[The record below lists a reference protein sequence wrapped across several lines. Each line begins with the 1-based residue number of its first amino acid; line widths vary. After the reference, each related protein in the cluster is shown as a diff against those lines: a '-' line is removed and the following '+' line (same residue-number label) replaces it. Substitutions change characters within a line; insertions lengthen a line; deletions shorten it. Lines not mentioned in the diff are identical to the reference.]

1 MALMGERSGKN
12 VRPSPRGT
20 ILSHTGPPA
29 TANAMPPKKK
39 AAGKKGGGKA
49 AKPAYLT
56 ENEHCEPFR
65 LFANDIV
72 MTPLGIRCT
81 VLGVKYAGSVEDREN
96 ARVWVRYP
104 NGREAPIENPAE
116 YSLGNGYVRGSG
128 SDVLRREAERV
139 EAERLKAEA
148 VRLKAEREA
157 AAKEAA
163 IKAEEAAKEAKK
175 KAKAEAKRLKEEA
188 EAAARRRQRRG
199 ADDATR
205 RLIKRD

>member
-1 MALMGERSGKN
+1 
-12 VRPSPRGT
+12 
-20 ILSHTGPPA
+20 
-29 TANAMPPKKK
+29 MPPKKK
-39 AAGKKGGGKA
+39 AAGKKGGGKT

-139 EAERLKAEA
+139 EAERLKAE
-148 VRLKAEREA
+148 REA

-175 KAKAEAKRLKEEA
+175 KAKAEAQRVKEEA
-188 EAAARRRQRRG
+188 EAAAG
-199 ADDATR
+199 G
-205 RLIKRD
+205 

>member
-1 MALMGERSGKN
+1 
-12 VRPSPRGT
+12 
-20 ILSHTGPPA
+20 
-29 TANAMPPKKK
+29 MPPKKK

-188 EAAARRRQRRG
+188 DAARG
-199 ADDATR
+199 SGGGLTTPPAD
-205 RLIKRD
+205 

>member
-1 MALMGERSGKN
+1 MVDTNDRYLLGADHLSWGN
-12 VRPSPRGT
+12 VQEKT
-20 ILSHTGPPA
+20 FAFDHHLTTGPPT
-29 TANAMPPKKK
+29 TANAMPTKKK
-39 AAGKKGGGKA
+39 AAGKKGGGKT

-175 KAKAEAKRLKEEA
+175 KAKAEAKRVKEEA
-188 EAAARRRQRRG
+188 EAAAG
-199 ADDATR
+199 G
-205 RLIKRD
+205 

>member
-1 MALMGERSGKN
+1 
-12 VRPSPRGT
+12 
-20 ILSHTGPPA
+20 
-29 TANAMPPKKK
+29 MPPKKK
-39 AAGKKGGGKA
+39 AAAKKGKA
-49 AKPAYLT
+49 AANPAYLT
-56 ENEHCEPFR
+56 DEEHCAPFG

-72 MTPLGIRCT
+72 TTPLGISCT

-116 YSLGNGYVRGSG
+116 YVFGNGYVRGDG
-128 SDVLRREAERV
+128 NEMLRREAARV
-139 EAERLKAEA
+139 AEEARRVLAAKIKAD
-148 VRLKAEREA
+148 REA

-188 EAAARRRQRRG
+188 EATAEAEAAAAG
-199 ADDATR
+199 G
-205 RLIKRD
+205 